1 MTAETR
7 IAIADDSRI
16 IRDLIEEIA
25 RYEPE
30 YELVASFDNGR
41 DIAAWV
47 REGGSADVFVIDMR
61 LPGLSGTATISAL
74 RRRQPDARI
83 LAFSASAQSESV
95 KAALAAGA
103 DDYLLKESSLTE
115 LLDAISARGDHEA
128 VKATAS
134 GPPVATASRVAGG
147 DGATPASAGVEPGT
161 IAEAPGDD
169 AGESQPPPS
178 AHAVSEPR
186 GTGLKVLVLDD
197 HDLVREATSALLEA
211 HGFGVHTCETTA
223 EVRDWLASG
232 YRCDAALIDL
242 RLGNESGAGM
252 VAEIRVISPET
263 AVILHSGAADQDG
276 ARVARET
283 NADGFLAKGDYTIE
297 EMVDTLSR
305 AIELRRDG
313 GD

>member
-1 MTAETR
+1 MTASTR

-16 IRDLIEEIA
+16 IRDLIEEIV

-74 RRRQPDARI
+74 RRRQPEARI

-103 DDYLLKESSLTE
+103 DDYLLKESSLGE

-128 VKATAS
+128 SRGAAES
-134 GPPVATASRVAGG
+134 RPPVATTVGETTADGG
-147 DGATPASAGVEPGT
+147 DGRAAAK
-161 IAEAPGDD
+161 A
-169 AGESQPPPS
+169 
-178 AHAVSEPR
+178 R
-186 GTGLKVLVLDD
+186 GAGLKVLVLDD

-211 HGFGVHTCETTA
+211 HGFGVHACETIA
-223 EVRDWLASG
+223 ETRDWLAG
-232 YRCDAALIDL
+232 GEHCDAALVDL
-242 RLGNESGAGM
+242 RLGGESGADM
-252 VAEIRVISPET
+252 VAEIRTVSPQT

-283 NADGFLAKGDYTIE
+283 GADGFLAKGDYTIE

-305 AIELRRDG
+305 SIALRRDG
-313 GD
+313 N